1 MSPKTPK
8 TPKTSTGSPKSH
20 RKTKKNVKFSDENEE
35 FRFSPNLD
43 DKDIELLWYSK
54 SDEENAKDQIYNEKS
69 PSLRIIDNE
78 KKKKKYRYRT
88 EVLKALGCENNTRE
102 NKSKRLRE
110 KNQCKLLEKK
120 EEIDP
125 NDSENNL
132 EIRRK
137 QRSLK
142 IVLEPQSKSESP
154 IPEKK
159 QGFLFRIFNKAKS
172 LVSKKGGKNK
182 TKKREHK
189 SRQ

>member
-1 MSPKTPK
+1 MSPK

-35 FRFSPNLD
+35 FRFSPNINHE
-43 DKDIELLWYSK
+43 DIELLWYSK
-54 SDEENAKDQIYNEKS
+54 SDEEKAKDQIYNEKS

-78 KKKKKYRYRT
+78 KRKKKYRYRT
-88 EVLKALGCENNTRE
+88 EVLKALGYENNTRE
-102 NKSKRLRE
+102 NKSKRV
-110 KNQCKLLEKK
+110 EKK
-120 EEIDP
+120 EEINP
-125 NDSENNL
+125 NDSKENNV

-142 IVLEPQSKSESP
+142 IVLEPQSKSEP
-154 IPEKK
+154 PLPEKK

-172 LVSKKGGKNK
+172 LVSRKGGKNK